1 MAVLFLLVIGFPLP
15 SYPLNPMTVMI
26 MVRNVPYSSWSMALL
41 MLALAT
47 AWWTCPLTGQAQSRS
62 QLEAA
67 RKKMVE
73 TAVIGAGV
81 TSQRVIAAML
91 QTPRHEFVARQ
102 WRQQAYEDMSLPIGD
117 QQTISSP
124 FIVAFM
130 TEALDPQPTDRVLEI
145 GTGSGYQAAV
155 LSGLVQDVY
164 TIEIVE
170 SLGQNAQRTLEKL
183 SYKNVHVQIGDG
195 FKGWPQHAP
204 FDKIIVTCSP
214 ENVPQPL
221 IDQLKEDGRLV
232 IPVGERY
239 QQTLYVMRKRDGKLE
254 QEALRPTLFV
264 PMTGAAEEARKV
276 LPDPKHPHL
285 GNGGFEKPALK
296 TGFVPDWYYQ
306 RQSTQVHDVQSP
318 EGEYYITIENDEPGK
333 PGWVMQGFPVDG
345 REVSR
350 LELSAWV
357 KYDDVRPGQS
367 NDQLPGIVITFYDEN
382 RKQSAPR
389 WIGPFRGTSDW
400 QEKKELLRVPITA
413 REAILRIGLFGAVGK
428 ISFDNVRIQA
438 ADR

>member
-1 MAVLFLLVIGFPLP
+1 MVRITPRPMGSLALVIIQAW
-15 SYPLNPMTVMI
+15 T
-26 MVRNVPYSSWSMALL
+26 A
-41 MLALAT
+41 A
-47 AWWTCPLTGQAQSRS
+47 AWWCPVTCQAQTRS
-62 QLEAA
+62 QLDAA

-73 TAVIGAGV
+73 TAVVEAGV
-81 TSQRVIAAML
+81 ANKRVIEAML

-102 WRQQAYEDMSLPIGD
+102 WRKQAYEDMSLPIGD

-155 LSGLVQDVY
+155 LSPLVRDVY

-170 SLGQNAQRTLEKL
+170 PLGRTAQITLEKL
-183 SYKNVHVQIGDG
+183 RYTNVHVKIGDG
-195 FKGWPQHAP
+195 FKGWSEHAP

-221 IDQLKEDGRLV
+221 IDQLKEGGRLV

-276 LPDPKHPHL
+276 QPDPRNPRL
-285 GNGGFEKPALK
+285 ANGGFEKPALE
-296 TGFVPDWYYQ
+296 TGFIPDWYYQ
-306 RQSTQVHDVQSP
+306 RQATHIRDIKAP
-318 EGEYYITIENDEPGK
+318 EGEYYLTIENDEPGK

-350 LELSAWV
+350 LTISAWV
-357 KYDDVRPGQS
+357 KCEGIGPGQ
-367 NDQLPGIVITFYDEN
+367 NEDQRPAIIVTFFDEN
-382 RKQSAPR
+382 RQQSPPR
-389 WIGPFRGTSDW
+389 SIGSFRGTADW
-400 QEKKELLRVPITA
+400 RQETETIRVPPSA

-428 ISFDNVRIQA
+428 ISFDQVSVQA

>member
-1 MAVLFLLVIGFPLP
+1 MG
-15 SYPLNPMTVMI
+15 S
-26 MVRNVPYSSWSMALL
+26 
-41 MLALAT
+41 LALVLIQAWT
-47 AWWTCPLTGQAQSRS
+47 AAAWWCPVTCQAQTRS
-62 QLEAA
+62 QLDAA

-73 TAVIGAGV
+73 IAVVEAGV
-81 TSQRVIAAML
+81 ANKRVIEAML

-102 WRQQAYEDMSLPIGD
+102 WRKQAYEDMSLPIGD

-155 LSGLVQDVY
+155 LSPLVRDVY

-170 SLGQNAQRTLEKL
+170 PLGRTAQITLEKL
-183 SYKNVHVQIGDG
+183 RYTNVHVKIGDG
-195 FKGWPQHAP
+195 FKGWSEHAP

-221 IDQLKEDGRLV
+221 IDQLKEGGRLV

-276 LPDPKHPHL
+276 QPDPRNPRL
-285 GNGGFEKPALK
+285 ANGGFEKPALE
-296 TGFVPDWYYQ
+296 TGFIPDWYYQ
-306 RQSTQVHDVQSP
+306 RQATHIRDIKAP
-318 EGEYYITIENDEPGK
+318 EGEYYLTIENDEPGK

-350 LELSAWV
+350 LTISAWV
-357 KYDDVRPGQS
+357 KYEGIGPGQ
-367 NDQLPGIVITFYDEN
+367 NEDQRPAIIVTFFDEN
-382 RKQSAPR
+382 RQQSPPR
-389 WIGPFRGTSDW
+389 SIGSFRGTADW
-400 QEKKELLRVPITA
+400 RQETETIRVPPSA

-428 ISFDNVRIQA
+428 ISFDQVSVQA